1 MGETAKPEGADE
13 HLIFDKDV
21 PVPVSDGLVLRANVF
36 RPKEPGRYPVVMAMG
51 IYGKDAHFG
60 DAFKSQWDNLL
71 RIYPGL
77 CANGS
82 TGHYLRW
89 ENVDPERW
97 VPDGYVV
104 VTVDS
109 RGSGK
114 SPGYLDPFSPRE
126 TADFHD
132 AIEWAGEQPWS
143 NGKVGLIGISYFAIK
158 QWQVAALRP
167 PHLAAIIPWE
177 GANDFYRDWSHHG
190 GIFSAGFPTAWWP
203 RQALVNQHGSGD
215 STYRDRDT
223 GERTTGPALSKAM
236 LAGSRADHPA
246 DLFTH
251 PLDDAWHWER
261 SADLARIE
269 VPLLSAGNWGGPGL
283 HLRGNINGFLGV
295 ASKQKWL
302 SMHVGTHYDS
312 FYLPPYVTMQ
322 KRFFDRFLKG
332 EDNGWDAT
340 PPVRLEVRRPDGA
353 SERFEQEWPLART
366 VWTPLHLDA
375 SALSLSPAAPE
386 ASGQA
391 SFAALGEELHLSTA
405 PFAQEQEF
413 TGPLA
418 AKLFISSTTTDA
430 DLFVTLRLLDPEGVE
445 VRFVGAHEPVP
456 VARGWLRASHRK
468 LDPARSTPARPW
480 HSHDEV
486 QKLTPG
492 EIYELDVEIWPTSV
506 VVPAGYRLVLTVAGR
521 DFQYDGL
528 PGRLLHDN
536 PQDRDSIEFGG
547 TTTLRTGG
555 AHASH
560 LLLPAIPSA
569 TPR

>member
-1 MGETAKPEGADE
+1 MGETAKPEGADD

-36 RPKEPGRYPVVMAMG
+36 RPKAPGRYPVVMAMG

-60 DAFKSQWDNLL
+60 DAFKAQWDNLL

-143 NGKVGLIGISYFAIK
+143 NGKVGLLGISYFAIK

-236 LAGSRADHPA
+236 LDGSRADHPA
-246 DLFTH
+246 DLLAH
-251 PLDDAWHWER
+251 PLDDAWHRER
-261 SADLARIE
+261 SADLARID

-295 ASKQKWL
+295 GSKQKWL

-312 FYLPPYVTMQ
+312 FYLPPYVAMQ

-332 EDNGWDAT
+332 EDNGWDAM

-366 VWTPLHLDA
+366 VWTPLLLDA
-375 SALSLSPAAPE
+375 SALSLSTATPAA
-386 ASGQA
+386 SGRA
-391 SFAALGEELHLSTA
+391 SFEGLGEGLHFSTA
-405 PFAQEQEF
+405 PFAEEQEF

-418 AKLFISSTTTDA
+418 AKLFISSTTADA
-430 DLFVTLRLLDPEGVE
+430 DLFVTLRLLDPEGAE

-521 DFQYDGL
+521 DFQYEGL

-536 PQDRDSIEFGG
+536 PQDRDPIEFGG
-547 TTTLRTGG
+547 TTTLHTGG